1 VRITIEEAVSM
12 AKREFLKVEGI
23 VGVGHV
29 GNTIVFYVEESEAD
43 RAKVPPSY
51 LGFPVIV
58 KVVGRVGLL

>member
-29 GNTIVFYVEESEAD
+29 GNTIVFYVESEAD